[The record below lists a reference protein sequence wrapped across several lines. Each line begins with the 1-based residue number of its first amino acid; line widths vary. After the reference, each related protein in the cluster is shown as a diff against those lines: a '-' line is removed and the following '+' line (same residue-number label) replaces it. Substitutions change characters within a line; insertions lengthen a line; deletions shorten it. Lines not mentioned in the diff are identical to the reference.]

1 MFDRTSLYLRFDI
14 DRTSLWHRLE
24 SKDVTK
30 LKREQCKK
38 LTNEHWGLAVV
49 HRTPVRERSLS
60 PVHSDDTDRQRFLQL
75 LEQLP
80 QNYTPLGERLPDTCT
95 LYAYCLMSNHVH
107 LLYRQGTEEVDQ
119 SMKRLEVSYAQ
130 YFNKKYGRTGHF
142 FQDRFKSEPC
152 EDFSYFLTLLRYIHQ
167 NPIKAG
173 ITHYA
178 EEYPWSSWH
187 EYIGNDQPYIC
198 NTYVP
203 LKRLQQSGLTLQD
216 LIEMV
221 NDPLPDDCG
230 CLEMDETDIPQRL
243 SDEQARDI
251 LEQICGC
258 RDSAQFQHLPIDS
271 QRTIVA
277 QAATQG
283 AAINQL
289 ARITGLSYRQVYKIV
304 KKK

>member
-1 MFDRTSLYLRFDI
+1 MPRIARQIAHSGIYHIMLRGINRQDI
-14 DRTSLWHRLE
+14 FT
-24 SKDVTK
+24 
-30 LKREQCKK
+30 
-38 LTNEHWGLAVV
+38 
-49 HRTPVRERSLS
+49 
-60 PVHSDDTDRQRFLQL
+60 DDTDRQRFLQL

-80 QNYTPLGERLPDTCT
+80 QDYTPLGERLPDTCT

-187 EYIGNDQPYIC
+187 EYIGNEQPYIC

-203 LKRLQQSGLTLQD
+203 IKRLQQSGLTLHD

-221 NDPLPDDCG
+221 NEPLPDDCG
-230 CLEMDETDIPQRL
+230 CLEMGETEIYRQLTDEDVHHL
-243 SDEQARDI
+243 L
-251 LEQICGC
+251 LEISHCETI
-258 RDSAQFQHLPIDS
+258 AQFQRLPIE
-271 QRTIVA
+271 QIVA
-277 QAATQG
+277 QAATMG

-289 ARITGLSYRQVYKIV
+289 ARITGLSYRQVYKTV

>member
-1 MFDRTSLYLRFDI
+1 MPRIARKIATSGIYHIMLRGINRQDI
-14 DRTSLWHRLE
+14 FT
-24 SKDVTK
+24 
-30 LKREQCKK
+30 
-38 LTNEHWGLAVV
+38 
-49 HRTPVRERSLS
+49 
-60 PVHSDDTDRQRFLQL
+60 DDTDRNRFLQF
-75 LEQLP
+75 LENLQFDYDDQGRIAG
-80 QNYTPLGERLPDTCT
+80 QNYTI
-95 LYAYCLMSNHVH
+95 YAYCLMSNHVH

-178 EEYPWSSWH
+178 EEYPWSSWN
-187 EYIGNDQPYIC
+187 EYIGAQPPYIC

-216 LIEMV
+216 LIGMV
-221 NDPLPDDCG
+221 NEPLPDDCG
-230 CLEMDETDIPQRL
+230 CLEMDENDIPQRL
-243 SDEQARDI
+243 SDEQARDL

-258 RDSAQFQHLPIDS
+258 RDSAQFQHLPIYR

-277 QAATQG
+277 QAATMG

-289 ARITGLSYRQVYKIV
+289 ARITGLSYRQVYKTI

>member
-1 MFDRTSLYLRFDI
+1 MSRTARQIATSGIYHIMLRGINRQDI
-14 DRTSLWHRLE
+14 FT
-24 SKDVTK
+24 
-30 LKREQCKK
+30 
-38 LTNEHWGLAVV
+38 
-49 HRTPVRERSLS
+49 
-60 PVHSDDTDRQRFLQL
+60 DDTDRQRFLQL

-80 QNYTPLGERLPDTCT
+80 QDYTPLGERLPDTCT

-130 YFNKKYGRTGHF
+130 YFNKKYGRTGYF

-173 ITHYA
+173 ITHFA

-187 EYIGNDQPYIC
+187 EYIGNEQPYIC

-221 NDPLPDDCG
+221 NEPLPDDCG

-243 SDEQARDI
+243 SDEQARDL
-251 LEQICGC
+251 LEQICDC
-258 RDSAQFQHLPIDS
+258 RDSAQFQHLPIDR

-289 ARITGLSYRQVYKIV
+289 ARITGLSYRQVYKTV